1 MQSLR
6 NCGADDLVV
15 GVLRGAD
22 DRPLSSAVSLTACFL
37 LIAAAPAF
45 AQNAVIRP
53 AATTFDCAADGTV
66 VNAITGEPIARARV
80 NVQAGE
86 AAYSTA
92 TDSSGR
98 WALTG
103 MACANAALQ
112 VTRPGFL
119 QNVPN
124 GRAGGAFRSL
134 PLVSGSPVHDLKTEL
149 IPQSVAFGRVL
160 DDQGDPVTGAQVTVF
175 GSRVVDGRSRFQQAG
190 TGTTNDLG
198 DYRIANLPRGKYIL
212 CAHVNQQNGPAQT
225 ASQTIPADTCYPGPL
240 EGGAASATDLPAGR
254 EAKVDFTMN
263 QMLPVH
269 VRGVITGLPEGRGS
283 GINLV
288 KRGLN
293 SDIGISLPG
302 EVRDGKFD
310 FRVPPGSYMLT
321 ADYFEAG
328 KRLTARVPVDV
339 GSSDIDNVVVHLDT
353 GFTVT
358 GAVQAVSQSGQ
369 AAPPQ
374 FAINLRPSE
383 PVNGTGQL
391 KWDTDHKSFAIN
403 DMVPG
408 SYRLDVFPPQPFYV
422 KSATLA
428 GQDIVNNEI
437 PISQAAGPVEIA
449 LRDDG
454 GSVEGDVV
462 DASSQPV
469 AAGIML
475 LRGIIRVAAAQA
487 QANGHFKLRNVA
499 PGDYTICAWDE
510 ANDVEYANPDWMRRY
525 GSGVSVTVAAGQNQQ
540 VKLTEQRVPAL

>member
-1 MQSLR
+1 MLSRR
-6 NCGADDLVV
+6 N
-15 GVLRGAD
+15 RGAD
-22 DRPLSSAVSLTACFL
+22 DRRSSSADRPHKTMVCPTAW
-37 LIAAAPAF
+37 LILIVAAPAF
-45 AQNAVIRP
+45 AQNAFIRP
-53 AATTFDCAADGTV
+53 AATSFDCAAGGTV
-66 VNAITGEPIARARV
+66 LNAITGEPIARARV
-80 NVQAGE
+80 GVQAGE
-86 AAYSTA
+86 GAYSTA
-92 TDSSGR
+92 TDASGR

-103 MACANAALQ
+103 MACVTAAMQ

-124 GRAGGAFRSL
+124 GRAGGAFRAL
-134 PLVSGSPVHDLKTEL
+134 PLVSGSPVRDLKTEL

-160 DDQGDPVTGAQVTVF
+160 DDQGDPVMGAQVTVF

-198 DYRIANLPRGKYIL
+198 DYRIANLPRGRYIV
-212 CAHVNQQNGPAQT
+212 CAHVNQQNGPVQA
-225 ASQTIPADTCYPGPL
+225 APQTIPADTCYPGPL
-240 EGGAASATDLPAGR
+240 EGGAASATELSAGR
-254 EAKVDFTMN
+254 EAKIDFTMN
-263 QMLPVH
+263 QVLPVH

-302 EVRDGKFD
+302 NVRDGKFD
-310 FRVPPGSYMLT
+310 FRVPPGPYMLT

-328 KRLTARVPVDV
+328 KRLTARVPIDA
-339 GSSDIDNVVVHLDT
+339 GSSDIDNVVVHLDA

-358 GAVQAVSQSGQ
+358 GTVQAVSQSGQ

-391 KWDTDHKSFAIN
+391 KWDADRKSFAIN

-408 SYRLDVFPPQPFYV
+408 SYRLDVFPPAPFYV

-437 PISQAAGPVEIA
+437 PISQPAGPIEVV

-462 DASSQPV
+462 DASGQPV
-469 AAGIML
+469 AGGILL
-475 LRGIIRVAAAQA
+475 LRGTVRAANGAS
-487 QANGHFKLRNVA
+487 QANGHFRIPNVA
-499 PGDYTICAWDE
+499 PGDYTIYAWDE
-510 ANDVEYANPDWMRRY
+510 PNDVEYADTDWMRRNA
-525 GSGVSVTVAAGQNQQ
+525 GGGISVTVTAGQNQQ

>member
-1 MQSLR
+1 MV
-6 NCGADDLVV
+6 CPTAWLV
-15 GVLRGAD
+15 
-22 DRPLSSAVSLTACFL
+22 

-53 AATTFDCAADGTV
+53 AATSFDCAADGTV
-66 VNAITGEPIARARV
+66 LNAVTGEPIARARV

-86 AAYSTA
+86 GAYSAA
-92 TDSSGR
+92 TDASGR

-103 MACANAALQ
+103 MACVPAAMQ

-119 QNVPN
+119 QNIQN
-124 GRAGGAFRSL
+124 GRAGASFRSL

-175 GSRVVDGRSRFQQAG
+175 GLRVVDGRPRFQQAG

-198 DYRIANLPRGKYIL
+198 DYRVANLPRGRYIL
-212 CAHVNQQNGPAQT
+212 CSHVNQQNGPAQPV
-225 ASQTIPADTCYPGPL
+225 SQTIPADACYPGPL
-240 EGGAASATDLPAGR
+240 EGGAASAMELPPGR

-263 QMLPVH
+263 QVLPVH
-269 VRGVITGLPEGRGS
+269 IRGVITGLPEGRGS

-293 SDIGISLPG
+293 SDIGINLPG
-302 EVRDGKFD
+302 AVRDGKFD

-328 KRLTARVPVDV
+328 KRLTARVPVDA
-339 GSSDIDNVVVHLDT
+339 GSSDIDNVVLHLDG
-353 GFTVT
+353 GFSVT
-358 GAVQAVSQSGQ
+358 GTVQITSQSGQ
-369 AAPPQ
+369 SAPSQ

-391 KWDTDHKSFAIN
+391 KWDADRKTFAIT

-408 SYRLDVFPPQPFYV
+408 SYRLDVFPPSPFYL

-437 PISQAAGPVEIA
+437 SISQAAGPIEIVM
-449 LRDDG
+449 RDDG

-462 DASSQPV
+462 DANGQPA

-475 LRGIIRVAAAQA
+475 LRGTIRVANGAS
-487 QANGHFKLRNVA
+487 QANGHFKIRNVA
-499 PGDYTICAWDE
+499 PGDYTIYAWDE
-510 ANDVEYANPDWMRRY
+510 PNDVEYADTDWMRRN
-525 GSGVSVTVAAGQNQQ
+525 GGGGVSVTVTAGQNQQ

>member
-1 MQSLR
+1 MLLR
-6 NCGADDLVV
+6 RN
-15 GVLRGAD
+15 RGAD
-22 DRPLSSAVSLTACFL
+22 DRLLSSADRHAAL
-37 LIAAAPAF
+37 LILLAAAPAF

-53 AATTFDCAADGTV
+53 AGTSFDCAADGTV

-80 NVQAGE
+80 NVMAGE
-86 AAYSTA
+86 GAYSTA
-92 TDSSGR
+92 TDTSGR

-103 MACANAALQ
+103 MACVTATMQ

-119 QNVPN
+119 QNTPN
-124 GRAGGAFRSL
+124 ARAGGAIRAL
-134 PLVSGSPVHDLKTEL
+134 PLVSGSPLRDLKTQL
-149 IPQSVAFGRVL
+149 SPQSVAFGRVL
-160 DDQGDPVTGAQVTVF
+160 DDQGDPVMGAQVTVF

-198 DYRIANLPRGKYIL
+198 DYRIANLSRGRYIL
-212 CAHVNQQNGPAQT
+212 CAHVNQQNGPAQP

-263 QMLPVH
+263 QVLPVH
-269 VRGVITGLPEGRGS
+269 VRGVVTGLPEGRGS

-293 SDIGISLPG
+293 SDIGINLPG
-302 EVRDGKFD
+302 AVRDGKFD

-328 KRLTARVPVDV
+328 KRLTARVPIEA
-339 GSSDIDNVVVHLDT
+339 GSSDIDNVVVHLDA

-358 GAVQAVSQSGQ
+358 GTMQIASQSGQ
-369 AAPPQ
+369 TAPPQ
-374 FAINLRPSE
+374 FAINMRPSE

-391 KWDTDHKSFAIN
+391 KWDTDRKSFAIS

-437 PISQAAGPVEIA
+437 SISQAAGPIEVV

-462 DASSQPV
+462 DANGQPV
-469 AAGIML
+469 AAGILL
-475 LRGIIRVAAAQA
+475 LRGTIRAANGAA

-499 PGDYTICAWDE
+499 PGDYTIYAWDE
-510 ANDVEYANPDWMRRY
+510 PNDVEYADTDWMRRN
-525 GSGVSVTVAAGQNQQ
+525 GSGGVSVTVTAGQNQQ
-540 VKLTEQRVPAL
+540 VKLTEQRVPAS

>member
-1 MQSLR
+1 MKPI
-6 NCGADDLVV
+6 
-15 GVLRGAD
+15 
-22 DRPLSSAVSLTACFL
+22 PLI
-37 LIAAAPAF
+37 LIAVAPAF

-53 AATTFDCAADGTV
+53 AASFDCAADGTV
-66 VNAITGEPIARARV
+66 LNSITGEPIARARI
-80 NVQAGE
+80 NVQAGDG
-86 AAYSTA
+86 AYSTA
-92 TDSSGR
+92 TDTSGR
-98 WALTG
+98 WTLTG
-103 MACANAALQ
+103 MACVTAALQ

-124 GRAGGAFRSL
+124 GRLGGAFRSL

-160 DDQGDPVTGAQVTVF
+160 DDQGDPVMGAQITVF
-175 GSRVVDGRSRFQQAG
+175 GSRVADGRSRFQQAG
-190 TGTTNDLG
+190 TATTNDLG
-198 DYRIANLPRGKYIL
+198 DYRVANLPRGKYIF
-212 CAHVNQQNGPAQT
+212 CAHVNQQNGPAQA

-263 QMLPVH
+263 QVLPVH
-269 VRGVITGLPEGRGS
+269 VRGAITGLPEGRGS

-302 EVRDGKFD
+302 AVRDGKFD
-310 FRVPPGSYMLT
+310 FRVPPGPYMLT

-328 KRLTARVPVDV
+328 KRLTARVPVDA
-339 GSSDIDNVVVHLDT
+339 GSSDIDNVVVHLDA

-358 GAVQAVSQSGQ
+358 GTVQTASQSGQ
-369 AAPPQ
+369 SAPPQ
-374 FAINLRPSE
+374 FPINLRPSE

-391 KWDTDHKSFAIN
+391 KWDAEHKSFAIN

-437 PISQAAGPVEIA
+437 QISQAAGPVEIL

-462 DASSQPV
+462 DANGQPV

-475 LRGIIRVAAAQA
+475 LRGIIRVANGASQ
-487 QANGHFKLRNVA
+487 QNGHFKLRNVA
-499 PGDYTICAWDE
+499 PGDYTIYAWDE
-510 ANDVEYANPDWMRRY
+510 PNDVEYADTDWMRRN
-525 GSGVSVTVAAGQNQQ
+525 GTGGVSVTVTAGQNQQ
-540 VKLTEQRVPAL
+540 VKLTEQRVPVL